1 MDRPPFGGTRFCA
14 SGDIQKHVP
23 PFFNLR
29 VERIGKAPKLHLKR
43 PFLPR
48 KTGILAAKNY
58 GMRDIK
64 LSGREAAI
72 VRAIG
77 FAESMLGAEILDST
91 RMEPEDVGDTLNG
104 LIAAGFVET
113 IPYAEQ
119 IDLAEMPTTAFEVNP
134 AYVHELR
141 VAIARR

>member
-1 MDRPPFGGTRFCA
+1 MRTTPISSPEKRA
-14 SGDIQKHVP
+14 Y
-23 PFFNLR
+23 L
-29 VERIGKAPKLHLKR
+29 LLKM
-43 PFLPR
+43 
-48 KTGILAAKNY
+48 GV
-58 GMRDIK
+58 MRDIK
-64 LSGREAAI
+64 LSGREAAV